1 MQIVGFPTRRLIY
14 VMMCSIGQLKLC
26 QSLVITHR
34 FGFSDSL
41 TAVSMMVDQIMELH
55 PAVQYFH
62 IGADE
67 VIYYEPRHEET
78 RSYAKTKTQISCAVT
93 AQLISAFVFAMQI
106 VQYLFF
112 LNPKFQASSHL
123 LRLYRLVCVRPGG
136 KHILLVFSCKD
147 SLKV

>member
-78 RSYAKTKTQISCAVT
+78 RSYAKTKTQISNCT
-93 AQLISAFVFAMQI
+93 ADQRLCFCNADSTIPLLLKSKISSF
-106 VQYLFF
+106 
-112 LNPKFQASSHL
+112 
-123 LRLYRLVCVRPGG
+123 
-136 KHILLVFSCKD
+136 
-147 SLKV
+147 